1 MYYAIIIIRVYYC
14 VNNLRKVEK
23 GNYFIFRRK
32 KKKVDNIDSIIIDLL
47 KKNSRIK
54 VKEIAKIVNMSAPA
68 ISQRIIKLEESGI
81 IDSFTIKIN
90 YNALGM
96 SVHQFIHATMIQMSH
111 KNYLNFIE
119 KYSENIINHYRISGD
134 TCYMLETRFNTNEEL
149 TDFLRKLNIYANYKV
164 NTVISVLK

>member
-1 MYYAIIIIRVYYC
+1 MDS
-14 VNNLRKVEK
+14 
-23 GNYFIFRRK
+23 
-32 KKKVDNIDSIIIDLL
+32 VDKTIVDLL

-54 VKEIAKIVNMSAPA
+54 VKEIAQIVNMSAPT
-68 ISQRIIKLEESGI
+68 ISQRIIKLEESGVV
-81 IDSFTIKIN
+81 DVFTIKIN

-96 SVHQFIHATMIQMSH
+96 SIHQSH
-111 KNYLNFIE
+111 KNYLNFVE
-119 KYSENIINHYRISGD
+119 KYSKNVINHYRISGD

>member
-1 MYYAIIIIRVYYC
+1 M
-14 VNNLRKVEK
+14 
-23 GNYFIFRRK
+23 
-32 KKKVDNIDSIIIDLL
+32 DNIDSIIIDLL

-134 TCYMLETRFNTNEEL
+134 TCYIMETYFKTSEEL
-149 TDFLRKLNIYANYKV
+149 DKFLIELNSYANYKV
-164 NTVISVLK
+164 NTIINNLKCSKINTRINDIEKIKS

>member
-1 MYYAIIIIRVYYC
+1 
-14 VNNLRKVEK
+14 LDS
-23 GNYFIFRRK
+23 
-32 KKKVDNIDSIIIDLL
+32 VDKTIVDLL

-54 VKEIAKIVNMSAPA
+54 VKEIAQIVNMSAPA
-68 ISQRIIKLEESGI
+68 ISQRIIKLEESGV
-81 IDSFTIKIN
+81 IDIFTIKIN

-96 SVHQFIHATMIQMSH
+96 SIHQFIHVKMIQMSH
-111 KNYLNFIE
+111 KNYLNFVE
-119 KYSENIINHYRISGD
+119 KYSKNVINHYRISGN